1 YRSMLLKSLDD
12 QPTGP
17 DVDLISAKA
26 QPGDRL
32 LLCSDGL
39 SDYLLPGAIRTA
51 VATPHRDDAAQALI
65 DAALAAGT
73 RDNVTVV
80 VADVVTEEEDEEP
93 GHPLAAGPVV
103 AGAAQEGISLSED
116 ASMAL
121 RHNLPDFP
129 FHP

>member
-1 YRSMLLKSLDD
+1 
-12 QPTGP
+12 
-17 DVDLISAKA
+17 
-26 QPGDRL
+26 
-32 LLCSDGL
+32 CSDGL
-39 SDYLLPGAIRTA
+39 SDYLLPEAIRAA
-51 VATPHRDDAAQALI
+51 VTTPHRDDAAQALI
-65 DAALAAGT
+65 DAALVAGT

-129 FHP
+129 FHPDDPMSDAVIGTPAAAAHGGGANPGTGAGR